1 VKKGSGN
8 FVANARVL
16 LFALPF
22 SLQNLA
28 ERLGRLPGPFIADV
42 GIANGCADILVSEQ
56 FLDFA
61 QILSHVVEVSI
72 EFVAERFVLVG
83 IAVKGATGGKV
94 RFQKR
99 RGPPSPATVGR
110 LRSSNCLFC
119 VA

>member
-1 VKKGSGN
+1 MKKGSGN

-28 ERLGRLPGPFIADV
+28 ERLGRLPGLFIADV

-83 IAVKGATGGKV
+83 IKGLREGRCAPETTGPSKSSNRGKV
-94 RFQKR
+94 
-99 RGPPSPATVGR
+99 TI
-110 LRSSNCLFC
+110 L
-119 VA
+119 

>member
-8 FVANARVL
+8 FVANARVM

-28 ERLGRLPGPFIADV
+28 ERLGRLPGLFIADV

-61 QILSHVVEVSI
+61 QIP
-72 EFVAERFVLVG
+72 
-83 IAVKGATGGKV
+83 TW
-94 RFQKR
+94 
-99 RGPPSPATVGR
+99 
-110 LRSSNCLFC
+110 LR
-119 VA
+119 